1 MSKVISFS
9 AWKGRKE
16 LVCDTE
22 SRPDV
27 CGDGTYPEADEA
39 ITFLRKADRG
49 KNGPLGDAAD
59 CIEELLGNLYAA
71 GEYEGEREGEL
82 FNELEEAQALIA
94 ELQAELADC
103 QNVVGG

>member
-1 MSKVISFS
+1 M
-9 AWKGRKE
+9 
-16 LVCDTE
+16 
-22 SRPDV
+22 
-27 CGDGTYPEADEA
+27 
-39 ITFLRKADRG
+39 
-49 KNGPLGDAAD
+49 GDAAD

-103 QNVVGG
+103 QSVVGG

>member
-49 KNGPLGDAAD
+49 KNGSLGDAAD
-59 CIEELLGNLYAA
+59 CIEELLGNLY
-71 GEYEGEREGEL
+71 EYENYRGEREGEI
-82 FNELEEAQALIA
+82 FAELEEAQALIA
-94 ELQAELADC
+94 ELQAQLADC
-103 QNVVGG
+103 QNVAGG

>member
-9 AWKGRKE
+9 AWKGRKQ
-16 LVCDTE
+16 LVSETA

-27 CGDGTYPEADEA
+27 CDGGYPEADEA

-49 KNGPLGDAAD
+49 KDGPLGDAAD

-71 GEYEGEREGEL
+71 GEYETEREGL
-82 FNELEEAQALIA
+82 LIVELEEAQALIA

-103 QNVVGG
+103 QSVVGG

>member
-9 AWKGRKE
+9 AWKGRKQ

-22 SRPDV
+22 SLPDV
-27 CGDGTYPEADEA
+27 CDGAYPEVDEA
-39 ITFLRKADRG
+39 IAFLRKADRG

-59 CIEELLGNLYAA
+59 CIEELLGNLY
-71 GEYEGEREGEL
+71 EYENYRGEREGEL
-82 FNELEEAQALIA
+82 FAELEEAQALIA

-103 QNVVGG
+103 RNVAGG

>member
-1 MSKVISFS
+1 MSNVILFS
-9 AWKGRKE
+9 AWKGQKTLASDIPSPR
-16 LVCDTE
+16 VICD
-22 SRPDV
+22 R
-27 CGDGTYPEADEA
+27 GYPEADEA

-59 CIEELLGNLYAA
+59 CIEELLGNLY
-71 GEYEGEREGEL
+71 EYENYRGEREGEI
-82 FNELEEAQALIA
+82 FAELEEAQALIA

>member
-9 AWKGRKE
+9 AWKGRKQ
-16 LVCDTE
+16 LVCDTA

-27 CGDGTYPEADEA
+27 CDGAYPEADEA

-49 KNGPLGDAAD
+49 RHGPLGDAAD
-59 CIEELLGNLYAA
+59 CIEELLGNLHMA
-71 GEYEGEREGEL
+71 GKYETEREGEL
-82 FNELEEAQALIA
+82 FNELEEGQALIA

-103 QNVVGG
+103 QNVAGG